1 MSLLL
6 IVPESYFQNVIVIF
20 WLFTWGKYWNSS
32 LSSPFV
38 QRCCEPKQWAVGLGG
53 RLWLCSPW
61 RGGWEV
67 RGAPLTSSEPHR
79 PDRHLKSQCKHK
91 GISQNEFVSK
101 PHLVVTMVPEHE
113 CARRAGA
120 ARGGA
125 VCDRGWSSRK
135 PVRSQNG
142 APRFLCADV
151 RRGCPRLAVVTWC
164 AGFFGT
170 CFKV

>member
-67 RGAPLTSSEPHR
+67 RGAPLTSSVPHR
-79 PDRHLKSQCKHK
+79 PDRHLKPQCKHK
-91 GISQNEFVSK
+91 GISQNECFQTSPCRDYGAWARVCPKGWCSPWRSCLWPRVK
-101 PHLVVTMVPEHE
+101 QPEACPESEWRSQVPV
-113 CARRAGA
+113 CRRAS
-120 ARGGA
+120 RLSTPCSSHV
-125 VCDRGWSSRK
+125 VCRVLW
-135 PVRSQNG
+135 NL
-142 APRFLCADV
+142 F
-151 RRGCPRLAVVTWC
+151 
-164 AGFFGT
+164 
-170 CFKV
+170 